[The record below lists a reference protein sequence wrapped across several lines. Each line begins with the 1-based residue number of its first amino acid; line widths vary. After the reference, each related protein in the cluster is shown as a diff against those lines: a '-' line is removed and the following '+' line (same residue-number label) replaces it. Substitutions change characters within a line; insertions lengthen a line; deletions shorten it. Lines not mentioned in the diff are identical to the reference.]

1 MWTEQSD
8 FCFFKSSPGKLLDHL
23 FALLPMLIEPCK
35 LKFAD
40 IVLFLVCCCVDCKLS
55 YRRACLHPF
64 QLITYVTTH
73 SQETQLV
80 KRIEPGVVRH
90 MAKLGFEV
98 GELY

>member
-1 MWTEQSD
+1 
-8 FCFFKSSPGKLLDHL
+8 
-23 FALLPMLIEPCK
+23 MLIEPCK

-73 SQETQLV
+73 SRETQLA
-80 KRIEPGVVRH
+80 KRIEPGVVRC